1 MSRQPIS
8 LRALVADV
16 DRHSSEVSPS
26 IHGDASVEVSDI
38 THDSNQVT
46 PGMMFC
52 CVPGVKHDGHDFAG
66 AAVALGASALL
77 VSRVLPLDVPQVV
90 VSDPRRAMGLFA
102 AAVHGWPADSLTMV
116 GVTGTNGKTTTAHL
130 VASILRGD
138 GMATEVIGTVQGS
151 RTTPESTDLQRQ
163 LANLRGAGT
172 QAVVMEVTSHALALD
187 RVVGAHFDVSV
198 FTNLYRDHLD
208 FHLTQ
213 EKYFAAKAR
222 LFEAD
227 LSDRAV
233 VNRDD
238 VHGKLLIDTAAIECT
253 SFGASDVSDVVVTP
267 RHHEFTWQGNRVR
280 VPLGGRFNVMNSL
293 AAATTANVLGLEPIA
308 IAAHLSGAEP
318 VPGRYQVVDN
328 TLEPTVIVDYAH
340 DADSLA
346 TVITSTRELIG
357 PENSVVVVFGCGG
370 DRDRSKRPE
379 MGRVAADLAD
389 AVYVTSDNPR
399 SESAVEIAEEILAG
413 VSGEMLNKMTVEIDR
428 RMAIRRAVAAARTGD
443 VVIVAGKGHETTQT
457 IGAQVLPFDDVVV
470 AREAL
475 EAVA

>member
-1 MSRQPIS
+1 MLRQPSS
-8 LRALVADV
+8 LRTLVTDV
-16 DRHSSEVSPS
+16 GRRIEGSTST
-26 IHGDASVEVSDI
+26 IHGDPATLVSDI
-38 THDSNQVT
+38 THDSNRVS
-46 PGMMFC
+46 PGTMFC
-52 CVPGVKHDGHDFAG
+52 CVPGTKHDGHDFAV
-66 AAVALGASALL
+66 AAVAAGASALL
-77 VSRVLPLDVPQVV
+77 VSRVLPLDAPQVV
-90 VSDPRRAMGLFA
+90 VANPRKAMGYFA
-102 AAVHGWPADSLTMV
+102 AAIHGWPADSLTMV

-138 GMATEVIGTVQGS
+138 GMDTEVIGTVQGS

-163 LANLRGAGT
+163 LATFVEAGKH
-172 QAVVMEVTSHALALD
+172 AVVMEVTSHALTLE
-187 RVVGAHFDVSV
+187 RVVGTRFDVAI

-208 FHLTQ
+208 FHGTQ

-222 LFEAD
+222 LFEPD

-238 VHGKLLIDTAAIECT
+238 VHGKLLIDSAAIECT

-267 RHHEFTWQGNRVR
+267 RHHEFTWQGSRVR

-293 AAATTANVLGLEPIA
+293 AAATTANVLGVESRA
-308 IAAHLSGAEP
+308 IAAHLAKADP
-318 VPGRYQVVDN
+318 VPGRYQVVDD

-346 TVITSTRELIG
+346 TVISSTRELMSADA
-357 PENSVVVVFGCGG
+357 NVVVVFGCGG

-379 MGRVAADLAD
+379 MGRIAAELAD
-389 AVYVTSDNPR
+389 VVYLTSDNPR
-399 SESAVEIAEEILAG
+399 SESASAIAEEILSG
-413 VSGEMLNKMTVEIDR
+413 VSAKDQGKVTIEIDR
-428 RMAIRRAVAAARTGD
+428 RAAIRLAVADARKGD

-457 IGAQVLPFDDVVV
+457 IGSQVLPFDDVLV

-475 EAVA
+475 EVVA

>member
-1 MSRQPIS
+1 MSPRVMS
-8 LRALVADV
+8 LQALAT
-16 DRHSSEVSPS
+16 EVGRRSGETAPS
-26 IHGDASVEVSDI
+26 IQGDSAVLISDI
-38 THDSNQVT
+38 THDSNRVA

-52 CVPGVKHDGHDFAG
+52 CVPGVKHDGHDFASN
-66 AAVALGASALL
+66 AVGLGASALL
-77 VSRVLPLDVPQVV
+77 VNHVLPLDVPQVV

-116 GVTGTNGKTTTAHL
+116 GVTGSNGKTTTAHL

-138 GMATEVIGTVQGS
+138 GMDTEVIGTVQGS

-163 LANLRGAGT
+163 LADLRAAGK

-187 RVVGAHFDVSV
+187 RVTGTHFDVAV
-198 FTNLYRDHLD
+198 FTNLHRDHLD
-208 FHLTQ
+208 FHGTQ

-222 LFEAD
+222 LFDRD

-238 VHGKLLIDTAAIECT
+238 VHGKLLIDAAAIECT
-253 SFGASDVSDVVVTP
+253 SFGVSDVSDVVVTP
-267 RHHEFTWQGNRVR
+267 RHHEFTWQGSRVR

-293 AAATTANVLGLEPIA
+293 AAATTANVLGLEPSV
-308 IAAHLSGAEP
+308 IAAHLATTEP
-318 VPGRYQVVDN
+318 VPGRYQVVDD

-357 PENSVVVVFGCGG
+357 AENCVVVVFGCGG
-370 DRDRSKRPE
+370 DRDKSKRPE
-379 MGRVAADLAD
+379 MGRVAAECAD

-399 SESAVEIAEEILAG
+399 SESARVIADEILAG
-413 VSGEMLNKMTVEIDR
+413 VAGEHLAKVTVEIDR
-428 RMAIRRAVAAARTGD
+428 RVAIRRAVAGARIGD

-457 IGAQVLPFDDVVV
+457 IGAQVTPFDDVVV